1 MRIQVTPRGNQILY
15 FVYTAIWVPIL
26 IPLMMVDFLLYFL
39 LSSLLSSPTG
49 TAQSNSDLLLF
60 TFVERQIRKTR
71 FWITGMD

>member
-15 FVYTAIWVPIL
+15 FVYTVIWVPIL
-26 IPLMMVDFLLYFL
+26 IPLMMVDFLLYF
-39 LSSLLSSPTG
+39 LLSSPTG

-71 FWITGMD
+71 FWLTGIH